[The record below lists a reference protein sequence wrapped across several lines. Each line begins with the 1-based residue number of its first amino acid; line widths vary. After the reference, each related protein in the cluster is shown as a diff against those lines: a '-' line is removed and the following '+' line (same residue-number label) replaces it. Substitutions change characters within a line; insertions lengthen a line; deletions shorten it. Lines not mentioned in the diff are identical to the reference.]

1 MTNPIKQSY
10 YVKDSIWLMHKKT
23 QNNSAMVTDL
33 YGLMNGCSINDCVPL
48 DTIFLLSNIY
58 AYNEITR

>member
-1 MTNPIKQSY
+1 MTITQSY
-10 YVKDSIWLMHKKT
+10 YVKDSIGLMHKKT

-48 DTIFLLSNIY
+48 DTIFLLSIFMP
-58 AYNEITR
+58 ITKLQDN